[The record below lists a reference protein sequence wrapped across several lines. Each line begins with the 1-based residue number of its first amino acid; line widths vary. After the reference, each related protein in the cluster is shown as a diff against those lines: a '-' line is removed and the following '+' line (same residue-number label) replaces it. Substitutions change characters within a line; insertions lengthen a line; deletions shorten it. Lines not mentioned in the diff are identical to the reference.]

1 MEKSPLTELW
11 ATEVHRDVGL
21 SFRITETLY
30 HAQSPYQTVDIV
42 ATERYGRLLLLD
54 GAVMT
59 TEKDEFVYHEM
70 ISHVPMLAHP
80 NPKRV
85 LVIGGGDGGT
95 VRELVKHPSVE
106 SVVLCEI
113 DGLVVASCQQ
123 FLPSIA
129 GTLDHPKVT
138 VKIGDGV
145 AYMADEAHDFDVI
158 IIDSTDPIGPGEGL
172 FTEEFY
178 RNTFRALSPDGIM
191 VAQTES
197 PFVCADIIQKIYP
210 MYQRI
215 FPIVAMYTGHI
226 PTYPSGFWTWAFC
239 SKQHR
244 PVLSASHQQERSR
257 EMAQTCRYYNP
268 AVHEAAFAL
277 PNFVQALIQTPVSV

>member
-1 MEKSPLTELW
+1 MELW
-11 ATEVHRDVGL
+11 TTEQHKDMALG
-21 SFRITETLY
+21 FRTTKTLY
-30 HAQSPYQTVDIV
+30 HAQSPYQAVDIV
-42 ATERYGRLLLLD
+42 ETTRYGRLLLLD

-59 TEKDEFVYHEM
+59 TDKDEFVYHEM

-106 SVVLCEI
+106 QVVLCEI
-113 DGLVVASCQQ
+113 DGLVVDSCKEFFPQ
-123 FLPSIA
+123 IA
-129 GTLDHPKVT
+129 AELNHPKVE
-138 VKIGDGV
+138 VIIGDGV
-145 AYMADEAHDFDVI
+145 AYMANDAKGFDLI

-178 RNTFRALSPDGIM
+178 RNTYNALNEDGMM

-197 PFVCADIIQKIYP
+197 PFVCQDLIRTIYP
-210 MYQRI
+210 MYERI
-215 FPIVAMYTGHI
+215 FPIVRMYTGHI

-239 SKQHR
+239 SRKYDYPLPEAHLDR
-244 PVLSASHQQERSR
+244 VR
-257 EMAQTCRYYNP
+257 EIEKTCKYYN
-268 AVHEAAFAL
+268 AELHAASFVL
-277 PNFVQALIQTPVSV
+277 PNFVKDLLKQPISIQ